1 MMLSFLQEKVTIAIE
16 RKRNTIKKTL
26 QFYERERKKWY
37 EIMYT
42 WSDKKEENF
51 FFICSTTWKFI
62 TYLYLSPHQTKDHT
76 FCQYLLWNIA
86 IHNLYYRLVC
96 ARDNGRKRERTRT
109 FARALDFIFIFQSFT
124 YLMGIIRNHLLYHIE
139 RWCQVY
145 ARAHVKFYR
154 NIRQ

>member
-51 FFICSTTWKFI
+51 LFICSTTWKFI

-96 ARDNGRKRERTRT
+96 ARHNERKRERTRM
-109 FARALDFIFIFQSFT
+109 FARAWL
-124 YLMGIIRNHLLYHIE
+124 YLHISVIHILNGHNSKPFVISH
-139 RWCQVY
+139 WTMVPSICASSCQ
-145 ARAHVKFYR
+145 
-154 NIRQ
+154 ILS

>member
-1 MMLSFLQEKVTIAIE
+1 MVRNHVQHIIR
-16 RKRNTIKKTL
+16 RKR
-26 QFYERERKKWY
+26 RKLCCC
-37 EIMYT
+37 
-42 WSDKKEENF
+42 

-109 FARALDFIFIFQSFT
+109 FASAHEFIFIFQSFT

-139 RWCQVY
+139 RWCQWYMRELMSNFIVIF
-145 ARAHVKFYR
+145 VNKFCDMKPSIWTF
-154 NIRQ
+154 NGGLKKINGMKLESE